1 MTNSTDKKYDQSNRN
16 TENDQQ
22 SSKTEIMVNSTVK
35 LKCRTNSKEKT
46 IKRTNYS
53 QLNNKTN
60 KLYSSQLNNKTNKF

>member
-1 MTNSTDKKYDQSNRN
+1 MANLTVKQKIWPTQQLNKKYDQSNRN

-46 IKRTNYS
+46 IKQKYDRHNS
-53 QLNNKTN
+53 KT
-60 KLYSSQLNNKTNKF
+60 KV